1 MLKRYKNYI
10 ISSDN
15 EEENY
20 DEKYKTSNKLVD
32 KENSDDKKEETKN
45 LNKLKESKILND
57 NNKFNKSKEKEKEKV
72 NIRKIIY
79 CEICDKR
86 LESSQ
91 DYLLHMSSKKHKY
104 KMKELLQKELKEFG
118 SMKKVLINE
127 KMILPHRRW
136 KINNVRYLLYG
147 FALNRYLNK

>member
-10 ISSDN
+10 TSSDN
-15 EEENY
+15 EDDSY
-20 DEKYKTSNKLVD
+20 DKGQISNKLIN
-32 KENSDDKKEETKN
+32 KENNYSQKEEQKDMNKLEETK
-45 LNKLKESKILND
+45 KLND
-57 NNKFNKSKEKEKEKV
+57 NNKFNKNKEEKI
-72 NIRKIIY
+72 NIRKIVY

-104 KMKELLQKELKEFG
+104 KMKELLKKELKEFG
-118 SMKKVLINE
+118 SMKKVLIKE
-127 KMILPHRRW
+127 KIILPHRRW
-136 KINNVRYLLYG
+136 RINNVRYLLYG